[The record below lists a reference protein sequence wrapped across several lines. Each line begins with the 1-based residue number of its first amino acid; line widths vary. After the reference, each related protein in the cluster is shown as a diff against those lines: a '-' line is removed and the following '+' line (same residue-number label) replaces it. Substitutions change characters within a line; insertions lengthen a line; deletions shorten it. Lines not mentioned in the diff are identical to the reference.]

1 MSKFSIKVELQGLKI
16 EVEGTKEDAPRLA
29 QKVGE
34 QIGNLV
40 KPAMLLE
47 ANRTQSAEPNE
58 DAHDGSGSRKPRAKK
73 AGGGSA
79 SRSSVEDITVTI
91 DPATHG
97 APRQEWT
104 TAQKALWFL
113 HVIQGTNSG
122 GFSAYAITKAFNKHF
137 KSAGM
142 LNAGNVGRDLEKERL
157 KGTGSAVGADTND
170 GAARY
175 FLTDTGNKMAMRLAK
190 GEAASA
196 ASAG

>member
-47 ANRTQSAEPNE
+47 ANRTQTVESAEH
-58 DAHDGSGSRKPRAKK
+58 AQAGSAQRRPRARRA
-73 AGGGSA
+73 AGGGPI
-79 SRSSVEDITVTI
+79 RSSTEDITVAV

-97 APRQEWT
+97 SPRQEWN
-104 TAQKALWFL
+104 TAQKAIWFL
-113 HVIQGTNSG
+113 HVIRDNNG
-122 GFSAYAITKAFNKHF
+122 GGLSAYSIAKAFNKHF
-137 KSAGM
+137 RSAGAI
-142 LNAGNVGRDLEKERL
+142 NAGNVGRDLEKERL
-157 KGTGSAVGADTND
+157 KGTGATIGADTND
-170 GAARY
+170 GTAKY
-175 FLTDTGNKMAMRLAK
+175 FLTDTGIQMAKKLAK
-190 GEAASA
+190 GDAAKA